1 MSNPL
6 PFSEDSLNDTFFAE
20 SNLGHGSLPWV
31 NGKPDQWSGEAEKQA
46 ELLFRSPKDDN
57 LINLLWKNAL
67 SSCFRHTLLLFSQ
80 MILFR
85 ILDGGRASAIFD
97 RHDHLIF
104 FHINCITSSL
114 DMRDSYKRLLRS
126 NGKQPHSW
134 LQQVLRCFNPCW
146 LSFILDDWQSRSQVI
161 IDIGEHSSSSTVL

>member
-31 NGKPDQWSGEAEKQA
+31 NGKPDQWSGETAKQA
-46 ELLFRSPKDDN
+46 EQLSLSLKDEN
-57 LINLLWKNAL
+57 LINLLWRSAF
-67 SSCFRHTLLLFSQ
+67 SPCFRHTLLLLSQ

-85 ILDGGRASAIFD
+85 ILDGRKASAIFD

-104 FHINCITSSL
+104 STSIAL
-114 DMRDSYKRLLRS
+114 FQAWTCVTVTRNYGDLMES
-126 NGKQPHSW
+126 NLTTG
-134 LQQVLRCFNPCW
+134 FNK
-146 LSFILDDWQSRSQVI
+146 FF
-161 IDIGEHSSSSTVL
+161 GSSTLAGCRS